1 MSSLDPS
8 YAKTRSEFHVGLE
21 GSFGSH
27 HVSPRSLTSSH
38 LNHLVCLEG
47 VVTKCSLVA
56 PKVARSVHF
65 CPATGRTTER
75 TYTDMVRIL
84 LDISAHFWHILTQ
97 MKRKCTCIIIVELF
111 PQLIFYSFVEVLV
124 CLLLLQTSLEAFPS
138 TAAYPTADE
147 DGNPLQTEF
156 GLSSYRDHQ
165 TLTVQELPER
175 APTGQLPRAVDVV
188 CEDDLVDACK
198 PGDRVKVVTHI
209 VLKTN

>member
-1 MSSLDPS
+1 M
-8 YAKTRSEFHVGLE
+8 
-21 GSFGSH
+21 
-27 HVSPRSLTSSH
+27 
-38 LNHLVCLEG
+38 
-47 VVTKCSLVA
+47 
-56 PKVARSVHF
+56 
-65 CPATGRTTER
+65 
-75 TYTDMVRIL
+75 
-84 LDISAHFWHILTQ
+84 
-97 MKRKCTCIIIVELF
+97 F
-111 PQLIFYSFVEVLV
+111 PQLIFCSFVEVLV